1 MVTIKQ
7 VTTQKELKQFVQF
20 GMDIFKGNPY
30 YCPPLVFDEINTF
43 DKSKNPALEVSEFVN
58 YLAYRDDKIVGRIC
72 GIINHEAN
80 KAWNRQKVRFGWFD
94 FIDDMEVSSAL
105 LDAERDWGRSKG
117 MKELNGPVGFTDLDH
132 QGLLIEGFDHSAP
145 MASLYNYPYYAAHL
159 VNYGLQKEADWIE
172 FQIQSPRQIP
182 DKMQR
187 VANIVKDKYKLNVV
201 KVKNSRELRKRF
213 GYEYFDV
220 IDKAYQPLYN
230 YQPLT
235 KKQKEYYCNMYFPL
249 LNFDFV
255 TIVTNEKEEIV
266 AVGVGMPDISDA
278 LRKAKGKLF
287 PFGWYHI
294 IKALKAKKM
303 RTFDLLLIAVRP
315 DYQNKGVNSLLV
327 CDQLPYFVKYG
338 IEKVETTAILEV
350 NMKSQAN
357 FTDFEKIQHKRR
369 RAYIMPI

>member
-105 LDAERDWGRSKG
+105 LDAVRDWGRSKG

-132 QGLLIEGFDHSAP
+132 QGLLIEGFEHSAP

-172 FQIQSPRQIP
+172 FQIQSPRQVP

-255 TIVTNEKEEIV
+255 TIVTNELGEIV

-278 LRKAKGKLF
+278 LRKAKGRLF

-294 IKALKAKKM
+294 IKALKAKKI

-315 DYQNKGVNSLLV
+315 DYQNKGVNSLIV

>member
-105 LDAERDWGRSKG
+105 LDAVRDWGRSKG

-132 QGLLIEGFDHSAP
+132 QGLLIEGFEHSAP

-172 FQIQSPRQIP
+172 FQIQSPRQVP

-187 VANIVKDKYKLNVV
+187 VANIVKDKYQLNVV

-255 TIVTNEKEEIV
+255 TIVTNELGEIV

-278 LRKAKGKLF
+278 LRKAKGRLF

-294 IKALKAKKM
+294 IKALKAKKI

-315 DYQNKGVNSLLV
+315 EYQNKGVFSLIV

-369 RAYIMPI
+369 RAYIMQI